1 MTEFAVWAPLPE
13 RVRLDVDG
21 SLYPMNRSDGGW
33 WHADV
38 DTQVDARYGF
48 VLDDDATVLPDP
60 RSPRQPDGV
69 HERSQLW
76 QPAADGW
83 TDDDWQGRSIE
94 GRVIYELHIGTFTPA
109 GTFDSATEKL
119 DYLVDLGVEFVELM
133 PVNAFGGTHG
143 WGYDGVGWYAVHE
156 PYGGPDGLVRFVDA
170 CHRRGLGVLIDAVFN
185 HLGPSGNYLPRFGP
199 YLSSGSNPWGESINI
214 SGEDADEVRRYILDC
229 ALRWM
234 RDFHADGLRLD
245 AAHALVDTTAIHIL
259 EELSGETDALAAE
272 LGRPL
277 SLIAESDLNDPRLI
291 TPRDRGGYGMTAQWD
306 DDIHH
311 AIHTAVSGERQGYY
325 ADFGS
330 LETLAQTLKYGYF
343 HAGTYSSFRHR
354 RHGRPLGT
362 ATIPATRLLAY
373 TVTHD
378 QVGNRAVGDR
388 PSQTLSFGQL
398 AVKAALA
405 LGSPYTAMLFMGEEW
420 GSSSPFQ
427 FFSSHPEPELAMA
440 TAEGRKRE
448 FAEHGWDAD
457 EIPDPQDPATF
468 DRSKL
473 NWDEVDDGDHRQ
485 VVPSDVVLDH
495 EAVMSSREFLYD
507 REQDPPSAGGL
518 HGRGQPRGPRANG
531 QPTPQGDPVHVH
543 RDEPRRDRGPRLHL
557 PLARRR
563 PHVPERRGDVARRH
577 RSIVPPGASTTTVRR
592 ATTAVIRVIVV
603 KRCLRSTRLMRLS
616 KRAARSV
623 WPWSRAWSR
632 WRRRTGRNSALV
644 RK

>member
-1 MTEFAVWAPLPE
+1 MVEFAVWAPRPQM
-13 RVRLDVDG
+13 VRLDVDG
-21 SLYPMNRSDGGW
+21 TLYSMDRSDDGW
-33 WHADV
+33 WRTHVPDSAV
-38 DTQVDARYGF
+38 RPDARYGF
-48 VLDDDATVLPDP
+48 ALDDDPTVLPDP
-60 RSPRQPDGV
+60 RSPRQPEGV

-76 QPAADGW
+76 RPAVDAW
-83 TDDDWQGRSIE
+83 TDGDWQGRSIE
-94 GRVIYELHIGTFTPA
+94 GRVIYELHVGTFTPG
-109 GTFDSATEKL
+109 GTFDSAIEKL
-119 DYLVDLGVEFVELM
+119 DHLVDLGVDFIELM

-199 YLSSGSNPWGESINI
+199 YLSSGSNPWGESLNI
-214 SGEDADEVRRYILDC
+214 CGAGADEVRRYILDC

-245 AAHALVDTTAIHIL
+245 AVHALVDTTAIHIF
-259 EELSGETDALAAE
+259 EELSAETDALSQE

-291 TPRDRGGYGMTAQWD
+291 TPRDRGGLGMTAQWD

-311 AIHTAVSGERQGYY
+311 AIHAAVSGERQGYY

-330 LETLAQTLKYGYF
+330 LETLAQTMKRGYF

-354 RHGRPLGT
+354 RHGRPLDT

-373 TVTHD
+373 TLTHD

-388 PSQTLSFGQL
+388 PSQNLSFGQL
-398 AVKAALA
+398 AVKAALV

-468 DRSKL
+468 ERSKL
-473 NWDEVDDGDHRQ
+473 NWDEIDDAEHGRLRRVYQQLIALRHNEPDLADPWLDHLRVDYDEAQRWIVMYRGSLA
-485 VVPSDVVLDH
+485 VVCNLGTEAVDVPVAGEVVLAWGEP
-495 EAVMSSREFLYD
+495 EADLKASRLEGHSFAIL
-507 REQDPPSAGGL
+507 RK
-518 HGRGQPRGPRANG
+518 
-531 QPTPQGDPVHVH
+531 
-543 RDEPRRDRGPRLHL
+543 
-557 PLARRR
+557 
-563 PHVPERRGDVARRH
+563 
-577 RSIVPPGASTTTVRR
+577 RS
-592 ATTAVIRVIVV
+592 
-603 KRCLRSTRLMRLS
+603 
-616 KRAARSV
+616 
-623 WPWSRAWSR
+623 
-632 WRRRTGRNSALV
+632 
-644 RK
+644 